1 MTEHEHDLTAIDG
14 PRRDGA
20 AVLADLDGLR
30 AVLAQPGSGAQTELG
45 LGAVLLGSGVL
56 ARLPQLARELMP
68 GAGEIAVLMDRR
80 AMRTRDDAELK
91 GWVRDTLSG
100 VGNVRPVEIGGADAD
115 VHADQAT
122 LAEAVKR
129 VGGADLLVTV
139 GSGTLTDIG
148 KYASSRLG
156 GLPHIVVQSAASV
169 NGFAD
174 DQSVLVVDGVKRT
187 TPTRWPDRLIV
198 DSDVIARAPAAMN
211 RAGLGDLLASYTA
224 PADWRLAAFMGQ
236 DQSFSP
242 TIVALTR
249 DHVDPVLEHAAG
261 VGSGEHR
268 ALELLTAGLTLSG
281 ISMGAAGRT
290 APGSGMEHTA
300 SHLIEMSEGHG
311 ALHGAQVGVLSVL
324 AACLWQ
330 VVRKA
335 ARDGA
340 LARLRFP
347 APEEM
352 QERTSEAFAVLDP
365 SGTVAAECWSD
376 YRRKLERHNTG
387 AAALADIAERWPALD
402 GELEQLLAPPQRLA
416 NALADCG
423 APTHLHELGIA
434 PARARWALAN
444 CHLMRDRFT
453 VADLAFLLGLW
464 DEAGVE
470 KVVGLAESFGCGL

>member
-1 MTEHEHDLTAIDG
+1 MNEQDQHAIAEG
-14 PRRDGA
+14 RRDGA

-30 AVLAQPGSGAQTELG
+30 AALAHPGSGAQTELG

-56 ARLPQLARELMP
+56 ASLPQLARELMP
-68 GAGEIAVLMDRR
+68 DDGEIVVLMDRR
-80 AMRTRDDAELK
+80 AMRTSDDAELK
-91 GWVRDTLSG
+91 GWVQRTLAG
-100 VGNVRPVEIGGADAD
+100 VGHVRPVEIGGDDAD

-122 LAEAVKR
+122 LAEAVER

-174 DQSVLVVDGVKRT
+174 DQSVLVIDGVKRT
-187 TPTRWPDRLIV
+187 TPTRWPDRLII
-198 DSDVIARAPAAMN
+198 DSEVISRAPVEMN

-242 TIVALTR
+242 AIVALTR

-261 VGSGEHR
+261 VGAGDHR

-330 VVRKA
+330 VVREA

-340 LARLRFP
+340 LVDLRFP
-347 APEEM
+347 AADEM
-352 QERTSEAFAVLDP
+352 QERVSEAFAALDP
-365 SGTVAAECWSD
+365 SGAMAGECWSD
-376 YRRKLERHNTG
+376 YRRKLERHNAG

-416 NALADCG
+416 AALVDCG

-434 PARARWALAN
+434 PQRARWALAN

-464 DEAGVE
+464 DEDGVE
-470 KVVGLAESFGCGL
+470 RVVQLAESFGCGL